1 MRISC
6 IVTCYNQ
13 EATVGEA
20 IRSLLGQ
27 ARRPDEIVV
36 ADDGSTDGSR
46 QLIESMANEHPIITP
61 VFRERNLGVTI
72 NRDLA
77 VRQTDADFVT
87 ALDGDDYHLPGKLAG
102 ESAAITRT
110 SAPIAFS
117 DQRLIHVETGQTDF
131 EHLGSF
137 ATFSKKE
144 RVRWMLAARTHVPR
158 DVLVAKDL
166 HIKMGGY
173 RRQGEPYEDW
183 DYKIRL
189 AAIADQWA
197 YSGVEG
203 VVHRLHAGGLSQI
216 SFIRHA
222 VKRIT
227 VIRDNR
233 DLIQHEA
240 GPGFYYGMILFTL
253 AWAAKWQ
260 TRSLTWRAQQQIH
273 RFRPQTDG
281 QSKDATM

>member
-1 MRISC
+1 VRISC

-13 EATVGEA
+13 EDTVGEA
-20 IRSLLGQ
+20 IHSLLQ
-27 ARRPDEIVV
+27 QTRRPDEIVA

-61 VFRERNLGVTI
+61 VFRERNLGVTV

-77 VRQTDADFVT
+77 VRQADSDFVT

-102 ESAAITRT
+102 ESAAIERT
-110 SAPIAFS
+110 SAPVAFS
-117 DQRLIHVETGQTDF
+117 DQRLVHVVAGRTDF

-166 HIKMGGY
+166 HMRMGGY
-173 RRQGEPYEDW
+173 RREGEPYEDW

-189 AAIADQWA
+189 AAIADRWA

-203 VVHRLHAGGLSQI
+203 VVHRLHEGGLSQI
-216 SFIRHA
+216 SFVRHA
-222 VKRIT
+222 IQRIT
-227 VIRDNR
+227 VIRSNR
-233 DLIQHEA
+233 DLIQREA
-240 GPGFYYGMILFTL
+240 GPGFYYGIIVFTL

-260 TRSLTWRAQQQIH
+260 TKSLAWSAQRQIH
-273 RFRPQTDG
+273 RHRSQT
-281 QSKDATM
+281 

>member
-13 EATVGEA
+13 EDTVGEA
-20 IRSLLGQ
+20 ILSLLRQ
-27 ARRPDEIVV
+27 TRRPDEIVA

-46 QLIESMANEHPIITP
+46 LLIESMANEHPIITP
-61 VFRERNLGVTI
+61 VFRERNLGVTV

-77 VRQTDADFVT
+77 VRQTDSDFVT
-87 ALDGDDYHLPGKLAG
+87 TLDGDDYHLPGKLAG
-102 ESAAITRT
+102 ESAAIERT
-110 SAPIAFS
+110 SAAVAFS
-117 DQRLIHVETGQTDF
+117 DQRLVHVATGRTDF

-166 HIKMGGY
+166 HMRMGGY
-173 RRQGEPYEDW
+173 RREGEPYEDW

-189 AAIADQWA
+189 AAIADRWA

-216 SFIRHA
+216 SFARHA
-222 VKRIT
+222 IKRIT
-227 VIRDNR
+227 VIRSNR
-233 DLIQHEA
+233 DLIQREA
-240 GPGFYYGMILFTL
+240 GPGFYYGIIVFTL

-260 TRSLTWRAQQQIH
+260 TRSLAWSAQGQI
-273 RFRPQTDG
+273 RRYRSQT
-281 QSKDATM
+281 

>member
-1 MRISC
+1 VRISC

-13 EATVGEA
+13 EDTIGEA
-20 IRSLLGQ
+20 ILSLLRQ
-27 ARRPDEIVV
+27 TRRPDEIVV

-61 VFRERNLGVTI
+61 VFRERNLGVTV

-77 VRQTDADFVT
+77 VRQTDGDFVT

-102 ESAAITRT
+102 ESAAIQRT
-110 SAPIAFS
+110 SAPVAFS
-117 DQRLIHVETGQTDF
+117 DQRLVHVATGRTDF

-166 HIKMGGY
+166 HIRMGGY
-173 RRQGEPYEDW
+173 RSEGEPYEDW

-189 AAIADQWA
+189 AAIADRWA

-216 SFIRHA
+216 SFVRHA
-222 VKRIT
+222 IKRIT
-227 VIRDNR
+227 VIRSNR
-233 DLIQHEA
+233 DLIQREA
-240 GPGFYYGMILFTL
+240 GPGFYYGIIVFTL

-260 TRSLTWRAQQQIH
+260 TRSLASSAQRQI
-273 RFRPQTDG
+273 RRY
-281 QSKDATM
+281 

>member
-1 MRISC
+1 VRISC

-13 EATVGEA
+13 EDTIGEA
-20 IRSLLGQ
+20 ILSLLRQ
-27 ARRPDEIVV
+27 TRRPDEIVA

-61 VFRERNLGVTI
+61 VFRERNLGVTV

-77 VRQTDADFVT
+77 VRQTDGDFVT

-102 ESAAITRT
+102 ESAAIERT
-110 SAPIAFS
+110 SAPVAFS
-117 DQRLIHVETGQTDF
+117 DQRLVHVATGRTDF

-166 HIKMGGY
+166 HIRMGGY
-173 RRQGEPYEDW
+173 RREGEPYEDW

-189 AAIADQWA
+189 AAIADRWA

-216 SFIRHA
+216 SFVRHA
-222 VKRIT
+222 IKRIT
-227 VIRDNR
+227 VIRSNR
-233 DLIQHEA
+233 DLIQREA
-240 GPGFYYGMILFTL
+240 GPGFYYGIIVFTL

-260 TRSLTWRAQQQIH
+260 TRSLAWSAQGQI
-273 RFRPQTDG
+273 RRYRSQT
-281 QSKDATM
+281 

>member
-1 MRISC
+1 VRISC

-13 EATVGEA
+13 EASIGEA
-20 IRSLLGQ
+20 ILSLLRQ
-27 ARRPDEIVV
+27 TRRPDEIVV

-46 QLIESMANEHPIITP
+46 QLIESMANEHSIIIP
-61 VFRERNLGVTI
+61 VFREKNLGVTI

-77 VRQTDADFVT
+77 VRQTDCDFVT
-87 ALDGDDYHLPGKLAG
+87 ALDGDDYHLPDKLAG
-102 ESAAITRT
+102 ESAAVERA
-110 SAPIAFS
+110 SAPVAFS
-117 DQRLIHVETGQTDF
+117 DQRLLHVATGRTDF

-173 RRQGEPYEDW
+173 RREGEPYEDW

-189 AAIADQWA
+189 AAIADRWA

-203 VVHRLHAGGLSQI
+203 VVHRLHGGGLSQI
-216 SFIRHA
+216 SFVRHA
-222 VKRIT
+222 IKRIT
-227 VIRDNR
+227 VIRSNR
-233 DLIQHEA
+233 DLIQREA
-240 GPGFYYGMILFTL
+240 GPGFYYGIILFTL

-260 TRSLTWRAQQQIH
+260 ARTLRWSAQRQID
-273 RFRPQTDG
+273 RFRSQT
-281 QSKDATM
+281 

>member
-13 EATVGEA
+13 EDTVGEA
-20 IRSLLGQ
+20 ILSLLRQ
-27 ARRPDEIVV
+27 TRRPDEIVA

-61 VFRERNLGVTI
+61 VFRERNLGVTV
-72 NRDLA
+72 NRELA
-77 VRQTDADFVT
+77 VRQTDGDFVT

-102 ESAAITRT
+102 ESAAIERT
-110 SAPIAFS
+110 SAPVAFS
-117 DQRLIHVETGQTDF
+117 DQRLVHVATGRTDF

-137 ATFSKKE
+137 ATFSTKE

-158 DVLVAKDL
+158 DLLVAKDL
-166 HIKMGGY
+166 HMRMGGY
-173 RRQGEPYEDW
+173 RREGEPYEDW

-189 AAIADQWA
+189 AAIADRWA

-216 SFIRHA
+216 SFVRHA

-227 VIRDNR
+227 VIRSNR
-233 DLIQHEA
+233 DLVQREA
-240 GPGFYYGMILFTL
+240 GPGFYYGIILFTL

-260 TRSLTWRAQQQIH
+260 AKSLVWSAQRQIRRSRS
-273 RFRPQTDG
+273 
-281 QSKDATM
+281 QS

>member
-13 EATVGEA
+13 EDTVGEA
-20 IRSLLGQ
+20 ILSLLRQ
-27 ARRPDEIVV
+27 TRRPDEIVA

-61 VFRERNLGVTI
+61 VFRERNLGVTV
-72 NRDLA
+72 NRELA
-77 VRQTDADFVT
+77 VRQTDGDFVT

-102 ESAAITRT
+102 ESAAIERT
-110 SAPIAFS
+110 SAPVAFS
-117 DQRLIHVETGQTDF
+117 DQRLVHVATGRTDF

-137 ATFSKKE
+137 ATFSTKE

-158 DVLVAKDL
+158 DLLVAKDL
-166 HIKMGGY
+166 HMRMGGY
-173 RRQGEPYEDW
+173 RREGEPYEDW

-189 AAIADQWA
+189 AAIADRWA

-216 SFIRHA
+216 SFVRHA
-222 VKRIT
+222 IKRIT
-227 VIRDNR
+227 VIRSNR
-233 DLIQHEA
+233 DLVQREA
-240 GPGFYYGMILFTL
+240 GPGFYYGIILFTL

-260 TRSLTWRAQQQIH
+260 AKSLVWSAQRQIRRSRS
-273 RFRPQTDG
+273 
-281 QSKDATM
+281 QS